1 MTEEYTEL
9 SPDEAEAVVSEFVD
23 SLTEG
28 RMVDAL
34 NLIAT
39 DAVLRDEAGRE
50 QRGIKAIAKSL
61 LPYREPHA
69 VAFEKM
75 ETAGTDVRVLFRGKK
90 SRRFSGSFSVSRGRI
105 RSLRLEAAD

>member
-1 MTEEYTEL
+1 VPEEYTDL
-9 SPDEAEAVVSEFVD
+9 SPEEAEAVVSEFVD

-34 NLIAT
+34 NLLAT
-39 DAVLRDEAGRE
+39 DAVLHDAAGHE
-50 QRGIKAIAKSL
+50 QRGIMAIAKSL

-69 VAFEKM
+69 VDFEKM

-90 SRRFSGSFSVSRGRI
+90 SRRFSGSFSVSGGRI
-105 RSLRLEAAD
+105 RSVRFESAQ